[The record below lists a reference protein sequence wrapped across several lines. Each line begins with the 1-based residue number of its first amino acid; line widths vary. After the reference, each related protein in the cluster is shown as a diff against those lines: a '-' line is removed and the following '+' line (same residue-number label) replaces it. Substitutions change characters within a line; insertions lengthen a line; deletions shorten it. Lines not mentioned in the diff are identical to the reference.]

1 MILETAN
8 WEQLTTQIIQANLY
22 QHLKVPKKVF
32 ETSMQTYMM
41 DPEKRAIYEE
51 EIQKLRDT
59 LRQRELKELTRDECI
74 DSVKRIEQAKYDA
87 QIKMYNLVRTQRIPP
102 QMINAIIKVEKLKA
116 DDEFFNAT
124 GIEEEDVEPSIK
136 RLGLEEDEELKT
148 IIAEWE
154 AKSKAFLDEKKDET
168 AKFIAQAKAEKER
181 ADAEAKER
189 AEQKALEGG
198 EAKKEV
204 ELPTKKEE

>member
-1 MILETAN
+1 MT
-8 WEQLTTQIIQANLY
+8 
-22 QHLKVPKKVF
+22 
-32 ETSMQTYMM
+32 
-41 DPEKRAIYEE
+41 
-51 EIQKLRDT
+51 
-59 LRQRELKELTRDECI
+59 REECI

-136 RLGLEEDEELKT
+136 RLNLEEDEELKA

-168 AKFIAQAKAEKER
+168 AKFIKLAAEEKER
-181 ADAEAKER
+181 AEAEAKER
-189 AEQKALEGG
+189 AAQKAVEGG
-198 EAKKEV
+198 DAKKEV
-204 ELPTKKEE
+204 ELPTQKDE